1 MSKGNLCSLKE
12 MPGGVIAG
20 WLQKKCPRIYVG
32 QTVWQDRFC
41 VFQPAG
47 TRNGAVVDS
56 AFSYWNSRNTKKPAS
71 GTLVCKRMEVV
82 AAQPSEGRGR
92 FSILMEGNRVF
103 RFEADSDE
111 TALKWVKAIREA
123 RSSERKSH
131 TETVEIENNVDS
143 TCKLTR
149 SCNAISVEGPN
160 ERPKE
165 LKYWKKKSLNQL
177 MSLDTSSLRLK
188 KKNHS
193 WCCSPCI
200 FSSRY
205 MKAFLHIAYCSC
217 CCRDYPDDSD
227 HSTIVD

>member
-1 MSKGNLCSLKE
+1 

-47 TRNGAVVDS
+47 TRNGTYKCAARSKKICDKNDHTHAIGAVVDS

-165 LKYWKKKSLNQL
+165 LKYWKKK
-177 MSLDTSSLRLK
+177 
-188 KKNHS
+188 
-193 WCCSPCI
+193 
-200 FSSRY
+200 
-205 MKAFLHIAYCSC
+205 
-217 CCRDYPDDSD
+217 
-227 HSTIVD
+227 